1 MFLKRDQL
9 KAKKKR
15 KIIKCQREIPGIN
28 LQGYILSRK
37 RIFLWFKIKKKEKKK
52 GEKKKKTESNKLYRF
67 GIGYLHDTMHGHV
80 QIIQQLIHFIS

>member
-9 KAKKKR
+9 KAKKKK

-28 LQGYILSRK
+28 LQGYIFSK
-37 RIFLWFKIKKKEKKK
+37 TNISSVQNQKK
-52 GEKKKKTESNKLYRF
+52 GKKKKKTESNKLYRF

>member
-9 KAKKKR
+9 KAKKKK

-28 LQGYILSRK
+28 LQGYILSK
-37 RIFLWFKIKKKEKKK
+37 TNISLVQNQKK
-52 GEKKKKTESNKLYRF
+52 GKKKKKTESNKLYRF

>member
-28 LQGYILSRK
+28 LQGYILSK
-37 RIFLWFKIKKKEKKK
+37 TNISLVQNQKK
-52 GEKKKKTESNKLYRF
+52 GKKKKKKTESNKLYRF

>member
-1 MFLKRDQL
+1 MQRDGFIADGVHG
-9 KAKKKR
+9 KCVKK
-15 KIIKCQREIPGIN
+15 
-28 LQGYILSRK
+28 
-37 RIFLWFKIKKKEKKK
+37 KKKEKKK

>member
-9 KAKKKR
+9 KAKKKK

-28 LQGYILSRK
+28 LQGYILSK
-37 RIFLWFKIKKKEKKK
+37 TNISLVQNQKK
-52 GEKKKKTESNKLYRF
+52 GKKKKKKTESNKLYRF

>member
-28 LQGYILSRK
+28 LQGYIFSK
-37 RIFLWFKIKKKEKKK
+37 TNISSVQNQKK
-52 GEKKKKTESNKLYRF
+52 GKKKKKKTESNKLYRF